1 MPMQFACPSC
11 KAPLTAPDS
20 AAGKTGPCP
29 KCRATITAPTVT
41 PPTVTS
47 PRPAIGMDGS
57 PDGARQQARVPNS
70 RAPAQQEGV
79 VPDDYF
85 DEGDAATPGDAAPQ
99 NTCSCGKPAIAGES
113 LCSECL
119 GEEVKTFARGCVEGL
134 IALIGL
140 VLCLAVV
147 IYTLIAVSACRHTL
161 ERIELVLCLAL
172 FIYTFNQLSEQLE
185 KERQAR
191 REKERQ
197 ARREKERQARRE
209 KERQARLTPEQR
221 IAESARSR
229 FGDATLVQYPSPG
242 YVVVECAPDG
252 VHLGGIRDKAVID
265 VVKKFKGF
273 VQWAFQVEGVNV
285 VELQGY
291 TLAQDV
297 YGHRACVIRLSIPRH
312 VAARFDWTRATL
324 GGFAQVLQDD
334 PECQAFVHKSGSRGW
349 GLALRVPWKG

>member
-99 NTCSCGKPAIAGES
+99 NTCSCGKPAIAGQS

-119 GEEVKTFARGCVEGL
+119 GVDVKTCLKGL
-134 IALIGL
+134 LLLIHL
-140 VLCLAVV
+140 VLL
-147 IYTLIAVSACRHTL
+147 
-161 ERIELVLCLAL
+161 LAL
-172 FIYTFNQLSEQLE
+172 LIYTFIAERAEPVLWLAVFTFTFIYVSDTFIDVSEQ
-185 KERQAR
+185 

-242 YVVVECAPDG
+242 YVVVECVPDG
-252 VHLGGIRDKAVID
+252 VYSGGICDNAVID

-297 YGHRACVIRLSIPRH
+297 YGHRGGLCVIRLSIPRH

-349 GLALRVPWKG
+349 GLTLRLRE

>member
-1 MPMQFACPSC
+1 MPMKFACPSC
-11 KAPLTAPDS
+11 KAPLTVPDS

-99 NTCSCGKPAIAGES
+99 NTCSCGKPAIAGQS

-119 GEEVKTFARGCVEGL
+119 EEVKDGDEALELLDL

-140 VLCLAVV
+140 VLCLAFV
-147 IYTLIAVSACRHTL
+147 IYTLAQVFTCPIPS
-161 ERIELVLCLAL
+161 ERIELVLGLAL
-172 FIYTFNQLSEQLE
+172 FIYAFDRFSDQVSEQ
-185 KERQAR
+185 

-242 YVVVECAPDG
+242 YVVVECVPDG
-252 VHLGGIRDKAVID
+252 VHLGGIYDIAVID

-297 YGHRACVIRLSIPRH
+297 YGHRGDLCVIRLSIPRH

-349 GLALRVPWKG
+349 GLALRLLE

>member
-1 MPMQFACPSC
+1 M
-11 KAPLTAPDS
+11 
-20 AAGKTGPCP
+20 
-29 KCRATITAPTVT
+29 
-41 PPTVTS
+41 
-47 PRPAIGMDGS
+47 
-57 PDGARQQARVPNS
+57 
-70 RAPAQQEGV
+70 
-79 VPDDYF
+79 PDDYF

-99 NTCSCGKPAIAGES
+99 NTCSCGKPAIAGQS

-119 GEEVKTFARGCVEGL
+119 GEDVKTCAVEGL
-134 IALIGL
+134 IALIRVL
-140 VLCLAVV
+140 IALIHVLCV
-147 IYTLIAVSACRHTL
+147 
-161 ERIELVLCLAL
+161 AL
-172 FIYTFNQLSEQLE
+172 FIYAFNYVRESEQ
-185 KERQAR
+185 
-191 REKERQ
+191 RELLLCLAFIIYAFTDVFTDVFTYVIEQ
-197 ARREKERQARRE
+197 RE

-242 YVVVECAPDG
+242 YVVVECVPDG
-252 VHLGGIRDKAVID
+252 VYSGGIYDNAVID

-297 YGHRACVIRLSIPRH
+297 YGHRGGLCVIRLSIPRH

-349 GLALRVPWKG
+349 GLTLRTHFGD

>member
-1 MPMQFACPSC
+1 
-11 KAPLTAPDS
+11 
-20 AAGKTGPCP
+20 
-29 KCRATITAPTVT
+29 
-41 PPTVTS
+41 
-47 PRPAIGMDGS
+47 MDGS

-99 NTCSCGKPAIAGES
+99 NTCSCGQPAIAGQS
-113 LCSECL
+113 PCSECL
-119 GEEVKTFARGCVEGL
+119 GEEVKTCARGCVEGL
-134 IALIGL
+134 IALIR
-140 VLCLAVV
+140 VLCPALCLYAF
-147 IYTLIAVSACRHTL
+147 IYVRESEQR
-161 ERIELVLCLAL
+161 ELVLCLA
-172 FIYTFNQLSEQLE
+172 FIIYVFTDVFTYVSEQ
-185 KERQAR
+185 
-191 REKERQ
+191 
-197 ARREKERQARRE
+197 RE

-221 IAESARSR
+221 IAKSARSR
-229 FGDATLVQYPSPG
+229 FGFATTRVQYPSPG
-242 YVVVECAPDG
+242 YVVVECVPDG
-252 VHLGGIRDKAVID
+252 VYSGGIYDNAVID

-297 YGHRACVIRLSIPRH
+297 YGHRGDLCVIRLSIPRH

-349 GLALRVPWKG
+349 GLALRLRK

>member
-85 DEGDAATPGDAAPQ
+85 DEGDAANPGDAA
-99 NTCSCGKPAIAGES
+99 
-113 LCSECL
+113 SERQDDDDL
-119 GEEVKTFARGCVEGL
+119 DVKTCVKTCAVKGL
-134 IALIGL
+134 MLLIS
-140 VLCLAVV
+140 LAAFV
-147 IYTLIAVSACRHTL
+147 IYIWAQVFTEPPLSPL
-161 ERIELVLCLAL
+161 ERIELMLCLAL
-172 FIYTFNQLSEQLE
+172 FIYTFDSFSDQVSEQL
-185 KERQAR
+185 
-191 REKERQ
+191 
-197 ARREKERQARRE
+197 EKERQARRE

-242 YVVVECAPDG
+242 YVVVECVPDG
-252 VHLGGIRDKAVID
+252 VHLGGIRDYAVID

-297 YGHRACVIRLSIPRH
+297 SGHRGGLCVIRLSIPRH

-349 GLALRVPWKG
+349 GLALRLRE

>member
-1 MPMQFACPSC
+1 
-11 KAPLTAPDS
+11 
-20 AAGKTGPCP
+20 
-29 KCRATITAPTVT
+29 
-41 PPTVTS
+41 
-47 PRPAIGMDGS
+47 
-57 PDGARQQARVPNS
+57 
-70 RAPAQQEGV
+70 

-113 LCSECL
+113 LCRECL
-119 GEEVKTFARGCVEGL
+119 GEKAKTCAVEGL

-140 VLCLAVV
+140 VLCLALI
-147 IYTLIAVSACRHTL
+147 IYTFIA
-161 ERIELVLCLAL
+161 ERIEPVLCLAL
-172 FIYTFNQLSEQLE
+172 FTYTFIYVKVKTWAAEGLIALFGLVLGLGLIIYLIAKPIEPVLYLALFTFIFIYVSEALVQ
-185 KERQAR
+185 
-191 REKERQ
+191 
-197 ARREKERQARRE
+197 REKERQARRE

-242 YVVVECAPDG
+242 YVVVECVPDG
-252 VHLGGIRDKAVID
+252 VYLGGIHDYAVID

-273 VQWAFQVEGVNV
+273 VQWAFKVEGVNV

-297 YGHRACVIRLSIPRH
+297 YGHRGGLCVIRLSIPRH

-349 GLALRVPWKG
+349 GLALRTHFGD

>member
-99 NTCSCGKPAIAGES
+99 NTCSCGKPAIAGKS
-113 LCSECL
+113 LCSECR
-119 GEEVKTFARGCVEGL
+119 EEVKTGL
-134 IALIGL
+134 IALIRVLFALIRL

-147 IYTLIAVSACRHTL
+147 IYTLAQVFTSTSIA

-172 FIYTFNQLSEQLE
+172 FIYTFNYVSEQC
-185 KERQAR
+185 
-191 REKERQ
+191 
-197 ARREKERQARRE
+197 EKERQARRE

-242 YVVVECAPDG
+242 YVVVECVPDG
-252 VHLGGIRDKAVID
+252 VYSGGIYDNAVID

-297 YGHRACVIRLSIPRH
+297 YGHRGGLCVIRLSIPRH

-349 GLALRVPWKG
+349 GLALRLRE

>member
-11 KAPLTAPDS
+11 KAPLTVPDS

-70 RAPAQQEGV
+70 RAPAQQEGA

-99 NTCSCGKPAIAGES
+99 NTCSCGKPAIAGKS

-119 GEEVKTFARGCVEGL
+119 GEEVKTSAEEVKTFARGCVEGL
-134 IALIGL
+134 IALIRVL
-140 VLCLAVV
+140 CMALFLYAYTYVRESEQRELLLCLAFI
-147 IYTLIAVSACRHTL
+147 IYAFTDVFTD
-161 ERIELVLCLAL
+161 V
-172 FIYTFNQLSEQLE
+172 FTYVSEQ
-185 KERQAR
+185 
-191 REKERQ
+191 
-197 ARREKERQARRE
+197 RE

-221 IAESARSR
+221 IAKAARSR
-229 FGDATLVQYPSPG
+229 FGFVATTRVQYPSPG
-242 YVVVECAPDG
+242 YVVVECVPVG
-252 VHLGGIRDKAVID
+252 VYSGGIYDKAVID

-291 TLAQDV
+291 TLGQDV
-297 YGHRACVIRLSIPRH
+297 YGHRGRLCVIRLSIPRH

-349 GLALRVPWKG
+349 GLALRLRE

>member
-11 KAPLTAPDS
+11 KAPLTVPDS

-70 RAPAQQEGV
+70 RAPAQ
-79 VPDDYF
+79 
-85 DEGDAATPGDAAPQ
+85 
-99 NTCSCGKPAIAGES
+99 
-113 LCSECL
+113 L
-119 GEEVKTFARGCVEGL
+119 GEKEKTFAVEVL
-134 IALIGL
+134 IALIL
-140 VLCLAVV
+140 LP
-147 IYTLIAVSACRHTL
+147 
-161 ERIELVLCLAL
+161 
-172 FIYTFNQLSEQLE
+172 FIYAFIYVGAQ
-185 KERQAR
+185 
-191 REKERQ
+191 
-197 ARREKERQARRE
+197 RE

-242 YVVVECAPDG
+242 YVVVGCVPDG
-252 VHLGGIRDKAVID
+252 VYSGGIRDYAVID

-297 YGHRACVIRLSIPRH
+297 YGHRGGLCVIRLSIPRH

-349 GLALRVPWKG
+349 GWTLRLRE

>member
-1 MPMQFACPSC
+1 
-11 KAPLTAPDS
+11 
-20 AAGKTGPCP
+20 
-29 KCRATITAPTVT
+29 
-41 PPTVTS
+41 
-47 PRPAIGMDGS
+47 MDGS

-70 RAPAQQEGV
+70 RAPAQ
-79 VPDDYF
+79 
-85 DEGDAATPGDAAPQ
+85 
-99 NTCSCGKPAIAGES
+99 
-113 LCSECL
+113 L
-119 GEEVKTFARGCVEGL
+119 GEKEETSAVGVL
-134 IALIGL
+134 IAFI
-140 VLCLAVV
+140 
-147 IYTLIAVSACRHTL
+147 
-161 ERIELVLCLAL
+161 LAL
-172 FIYTFNQLSEQLE
+172 FIGAFIYVSEQ
-185 KERQAR
+185 
-191 REKERQ
+191 
-197 ARREKERQARRE
+197 RE

-242 YVVVECAPDG
+242 YVVVECVPDG
-252 VHLGGIRDKAVID
+252 VHLGGIHDYAVID

-297 YGHRACVIRLSIPRH
+297 YGHRGGLCVIRLSIPRH

-349 GLALRVPWKG
+349 GLTLRTHFGD

>member
-11 KAPLTAPDS
+11 KVPLTVPDS

-70 RAPAQQEGV
+70 RAPAQ
-79 VPDDYF
+79 
-85 DEGDAATPGDAAPQ
+85 
-99 NTCSCGKPAIAGES
+99 
-113 LCSECL
+113 L
-119 GEEVKTFARGCVEGL
+119 GEEVKTFALDTRPAVEAL
-134 IALIGL
+134 IALI
-140 VLCLAVV
+140 
-147 IYTLIAVSACRHTL
+147 R
-161 ERIELVLCLAL
+161 VLCLAL
-172 FIYTFNQLSEQLE
+172 FIYAFTYVRESEQ
-185 KERQAR
+185 
-191 REKERQ
+191 
-197 ARREKERQARRE
+197 RE

-242 YVVVECAPDG
+242 YVVVECVPDG
-252 VHLGGIRDKAVID
+252 VHLGGIHDYAVID

-297 YGHRACVIRLSIPRH
+297 YGHRGGLCVIRLSIPRH

-349 GLALRVPWKG
+349 GLTLRLRE

>member
-99 NTCSCGKPAIAGES
+99 NTCSCGKPAIAGKS
-113 LCSECL
+113 FCSECL
-119 GEEVKTFARGCVEGL
+119 GEEVKTFAVEGL
-134 IALIGL
+134 IALIAL
-140 VLCLAVV
+140 IRVLCPALC
-147 IYTLIAVSACRHTL
+147 IYAFIYVSEQR
-161 ERIELVLCLAL
+161 ELVLCLAL
-172 FIYTFNQLSEQLE
+172 FIYAFTYVFTYVSEQ
-185 KERQAR
+185 
-191 REKERQ
+191 
-197 ARREKERQARRE
+197 RE

-221 IAESARSR
+221 IAKSARSR
-229 FGDATLVQYPSPG
+229 FGFATTRVQYPSPG
-242 YVVVECAPDG
+242 YVVVECVPDG
-252 VHLGGIRDKAVID
+252 VYSGGIYDNAVID

-297 YGHRACVIRLSIPRH
+297 YGHRGGLCVIRLSIPRH

-349 GLALRVPWKG
+349 GLTLRTHFGD

>member
-1 MPMQFACPSC
+1 MPMKFACPSC
-11 KAPLTAPDS
+11 KAPLTVPDS

-70 RAPAQQEGV
+70 RAPAQ
-79 VPDDYF
+79 
-85 DEGDAATPGDAAPQ
+85 
-99 NTCSCGKPAIAGES
+99 
-113 LCSECL
+113 L
-119 GEEVKTFARGCVEGL
+119 GEKEWRGAVKTFAVEVL
-134 IALIGL
+134 IAFI
-140 VLCLAVV
+140 
-147 IYTLIAVSACRHTL
+147 
-161 ERIELVLCLAL
+161 LAL
-172 FIYTFNQLSEQLE
+172 FIGAFIYVSEQ
-185 KERQAR
+185 
-191 REKERQ
+191 
-197 ARREKERQARRE
+197 RE

-242 YVVVECAPDG
+242 YVVVECVPDG
-252 VHLGGIRDKAVID
+252 VHLGGIHDYAVID

-297 YGHRACVIRLSIPRH
+297 YGHRGGLCVIRLSIPRH

-349 GLALRVPWKG
+349 GLTLRTHFGD

>member
-99 NTCSCGKPAIAGES
+99 NTCSCGKPAIAGKS
-113 LCSECL
+113 FCSECL
-119 GEEVKTFARGCVEGL
+119 GEEVKTCAVKGL
-134 IALIGL
+134 TLLIHLVLGLALIIYTFIAERIEP
-140 VLCLAVV
+140 VLCLAFI
-147 IYTLIAVSACRHTL
+147 IYAFTDVFTY
-161 ERIELVLCLAL
+161 V
-172 FIYTFNQLSEQLE
+172 SEQ
-185 KERQAR
+185 
-191 REKERQ
+191 
-197 ARREKERQARRE
+197 RE

-221 IAESARSR
+221 IAKAARSR
-229 FGDATLVQYPSPG
+229 FGFVGTRVQYPSPG
-242 YVVVECAPDG
+242 YVVVECVPDG
-252 VHLGGIRDKAVID
+252 VHPGGIYDNAVID

-297 YGHRACVIRLSIPRH
+297 YGHRGGLCVIRLSIPRH

-349 GLALRVPWKG
+349 GLALRLRE

>member
-99 NTCSCGKPAIAGES
+99 NTCSCGKPAIAGKS

-119 GEEVKTFARGCVEGL
+119 REDVKTCARGCVEGL
-134 IALIGL
+134 IALIR
-140 VLCLAVV
+140 VLCPALCLYAF
-147 IYTLIAVSACRHTL
+147 IYVRESEQR
-161 ERIELVLCLAL
+161 ELVLCLA
-172 FIYTFNQLSEQLE
+172 FIIYVFTDVFTYVSEQ
-185 KERQAR
+185 
-191 REKERQ
+191 
-197 ARREKERQARRE
+197 RE

-242 YVVVECAPDG
+242 YVVVECVPDG
-252 VHLGGIRDKAVID
+252 VHLGGIYDIAVID

-297 YGHRACVIRLSIPRH
+297 YGHRGGLCVIRLSIPRH

-349 GLALRVPWKG
+349 GLALRLRK

>member
-85 DEGDAATPGDAAPQ
+85 DEGDAATPD
-99 NTCSCGKPAIAGES
+99 
-113 LCSECL
+113 
-119 GEEVKTFARGCVEGL
+119 VKTCAVGCVEGL
-134 IALIGL
+134 IALIR
-140 VLCLAVV
+140 VLCV
-147 IYTLIAVSACRHTL
+147 
-161 ERIELVLCLAL
+161 AL
-172 FIYTFNQLSEQLE
+172 FIYAFNYVRESEQ
-185 KERQAR
+185 
-191 REKERQ
+191 RELLLCLAFIIYTFTDVFTDVFTYVIEQ
-197 ARREKERQARRE
+197 RE

-242 YVVVECAPDG
+242 YVLVECVPDG
-252 VHLGGIRDKAVID
+252 VYLGGIHDYAVFD

-297 YGHRACVIRLSIPRH
+297 YGHRGGLCVIRLSIPRH

-349 GLALRVPWKG
+349 GLTLRTHFGD